1 MNNLHRHIF
10 SKEKK
15 NFVAVFL
22 GTELRAKPDAHGTQ
36 KNGGNLQLLF
46 KKIAFVQKKMTS
58 LFFWLIFHSLRIQS
72 KKIKGIKS
80 CRFFLYSEHFGI
92 FSCFFLHNFLNR
104 TGDFYLQSCLQNI

>member
-46 KKIAFVQKKMTS
+46 KKIAFVQKKNDKFVFLAHFS
-58 LFFWLIFHSLRIQS
+58 LTTHTVE
-72 KKIKGIKS
+72 K
-80 CRFFLYSEHFGI
+80 
-92 FSCFFLHNFLNR
+92 N
-104 TGDFYLQSCLQNI
+104 